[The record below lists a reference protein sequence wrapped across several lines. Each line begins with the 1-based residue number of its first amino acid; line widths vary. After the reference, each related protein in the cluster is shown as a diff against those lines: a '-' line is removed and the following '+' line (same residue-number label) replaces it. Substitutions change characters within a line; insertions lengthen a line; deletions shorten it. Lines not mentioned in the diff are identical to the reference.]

1 MQGELVEKFNTEL
14 DRQRTKIERIK
25 QDTLD
30 EFAKDKRDIT
40 KEMDNR
46 FEQQD
51 RVIRDISHFIST
63 FQKTLRAVGEKQE

>member
-63 FQKTLRAVGEKQE
+63 FQTTLRAVGEKQE

>member
-46 FEQQD
+46 FEQ
-51 RVIRDISHFIST
+51 
-63 FQKTLRAVGEKQE
+63 